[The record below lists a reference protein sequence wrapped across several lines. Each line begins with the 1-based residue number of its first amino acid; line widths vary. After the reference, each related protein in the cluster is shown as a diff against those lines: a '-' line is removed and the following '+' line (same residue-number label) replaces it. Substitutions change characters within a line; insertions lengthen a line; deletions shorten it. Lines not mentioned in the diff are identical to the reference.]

1 MAVILT
7 LDRNGERIVRE
18 LKNGAHR
25 LGREAPADLVVPDP
39 TISAQHAELQVS
51 GESCTVRDLGSTNG
65 TFINDVPVRS
75 ATPVRPSDRLRF
87 GQVNATIKPAQQAA
101 AEPSTSPRPVT
112 VKLQA
117 AQEAARQLSWSARF
131 WIASAEALLCLV
143 LLVIIIISY
152 SEGGSAAE
160 RRLFHFREFAAQY
173 VQLLMPATTTV
184 PAPLLDESLQEP
196 IMVLDLQG
204 KPLYPPAIA
213 GQEHASPLVNR
224 KTNQIYEAAK
234 QELFHIPDSS
244 FGGGSAYSYPIRKN
258 GELLGF
264 VIAQPR
270 DSAGSSILM
279 LTLSVL
285 IAGILAAIVLYFALR
300 PVRQIVRSEIEGL
313 ASRVTA
319 VAGGLTESLP
329 RSVTVPELNG
339 LATEVERAV
348 ARKKAGRSVSDS
360 ATGSRQ
366 DWESLA
372 RLADL
377 VNTASIAFCL
387 VDSDYIVQHLNAE
400 LPRFREFANAAAG
413 VSLFGP
419 GLSTVQARDLVQA
432 MNAGAATPFFIDLS
446 RNKEQRR
453 YAIYTRTFQIDGRRM
468 YGLLFTIG
476 GTP

>member
-7 LDRNGERIVRE
+7 LDRNGERTARE
-18 LKNGAHR
+18 LKNGAYR

-39 TISAQHAELQVS
+39 TISALHAELQVT

-65 TFINDVPVRS
+65 TYINDVPVRT

-87 GQVNATIKPAQQAA
+87 GQVNATMAPAQQALPKPDA
-101 AEPSTSPRPVT
+101 SPRAVT

-117 AQEAARQLSWSARF
+117 AQQAARQLSWSARF

-152 SEGGSAAE
+152 SESGSAAE

-173 VQLLMPATTTV
+173 VQLLTPAMTTV

-196 IMVLDLQG
+196 IMVLDREG

-213 GQEHASPLVNR
+213 GQEHPSHLVNQ
-224 KTNQIYEAAK
+224 KTNQIYEAAR
-234 QELFHIPDSS
+234 QDVFHIPDSS
-244 FGGGSAYSYPIRKN
+244 FGGGNAYSYPIRKN

-270 DSAGSSILM
+270 DSAGSSILT

-285 IAGILAAIVLYFALR
+285 IAGVLACIVLYFALR
-300 PVRQIVRSEIEGL
+300 PVQHIVRSEIEGM
-313 ASRVTA
+313 ATRVTA
-319 VAGGLTESLP
+319 VAGGLMESLP
-329 RSVTVPELNG
+329 RSVTVPELNV
-339 LATEVERAV
+339 LAIEVERAV
-348 ARKKAGRSVSDS
+348 TRKKADRNVSGG
-360 ATGSRQ
+360 AAGGRQ

-377 VNTASIAFCL
+377 VDTASIAYCL
-387 VDSDYIVQHLNAE
+387 VDSDYIVQHLNAG
-400 LPRFREFANAAAG
+400 LSRFREFGNAAAG

-432 MNAGAATPFFIDLS
+432 MNAGAATPFFIDLE
-446 RNKEQRR
+446 RNKEQHR
-453 YAIYTRTFQIDGRRM
+453 YAVYTRTFQIDGRKM